1 MSGRQPEAASDLA
14 KLIPAAAV
22 MWFAGASANFPCP
35 CPYPLLGHPSI
46 NAAWHRLL
54 RKMTFATEAVLT
66 TLTRD
71 GRVDRQMNRRSDA
84 AAFDGMEESERKIT
98 WRKEMGREREGRK
111 EGRASPLS
119 PLCSQRI
126 LDQKVVHRSLVPSP
140 FSPFPLYSSFPLPPL
155 SLHSAPPPRFVFH
168 SASPQHNE
176 RANDSAARSRIDRRR
191 RRRCGAEKT
200 T

>member
-1 MSGRQPEAASDLA
+1 M
-14 KLIPAAAV
+14 
-22 MWFAGASANFPCP
+22 
-35 CPYPLLGHPSI
+35 PLLTFLVPVPPTPSRPPF
-46 NAAWHRLL
+46 NQRGVAYRLL

-71 GRVDRQMNRRSDA
+71 GRADRQMNRRSDA

-155 SLHSAPPPRFVFH
+155 SRSFSLCIQPRSRVSSFTPQAP
-168 SASPQHNE
+168 STTNE
-176 RANDSAARSRIDRRR
+176 RASDSAARSRIDRRR
-191 RRRCGAEKT
+191 RCGAEKT